1 MSNYTKEGMFERYK
15 QLCAQRDKTYALKA
29 DLETKLDAA
38 NARCEQARLE
48 AAAIAK
54 EIDEKYLTPAHFAL
68 KKEISLIAKVLSERD
83 GLLAK
88 KD

>member
-1 MSNYTKEGMFERYK
+1 MTGFTEESMFERYK
-15 QLCAQRDKTYALKA
+15 QLCAQRDKTYSLKA
-29 DLETKLDAA
+29 GLEKRLDEA
-38 NARCEQARLE
+38 NARCEEARLE

-68 KKEISLIAKVLSERD
+68 KKEIALLAKVLSKRD
-83 GLLAK
+83 GLLAT